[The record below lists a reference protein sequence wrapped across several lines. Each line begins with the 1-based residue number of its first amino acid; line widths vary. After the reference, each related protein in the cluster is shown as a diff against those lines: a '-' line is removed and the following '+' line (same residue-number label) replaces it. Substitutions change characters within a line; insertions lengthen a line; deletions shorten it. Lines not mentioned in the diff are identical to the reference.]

1 VIKANGFRT
10 RPTEEVRC
18 AGCGILL
25 ATLNDGGLTVRRG
38 ELQITVDG
46 RFHASIVCYRPRC
59 RTLNVLNV
67 KTKEEVPDKVM

>member
-1 VIKANGFRT
+1 MIKANGFRP

-18 AGCGILL
+18 SACGILL
-25 ATLNDGGLTVRRG
+25 ATLNNGGLTVRRG

-59 RTLNVLNV
+59 HTLNVLTV
-67 KTKEEVPDKVM
+67 KTTVEVQDK

>member
-1 VIKANGFRT
+1 VIKANGFRP

-25 ATLNDGGLTVRRG
+25 ASLNDGGLTVRRG

-67 KTKEEVPDKVM
+67 KTKEEVPDKVT